1 MAASPA
7 WWLIRLLP
15 RTGIDPATYL
25 ATPNPNFSETQANV
39 RSVVTT
45 TGSESG
51 LLGTGIPTTKGPRSR
66 CFAEEPAT
74 LRLPGR
80 LKWVCSF

>member
-1 MAASPA
+1 MVCEYVFLHLS
-7 WWLIRLLP
+7 
-15 RTGIDPATYL
+15 GIDPATYL
-25 ATPNPNFSETQANV
+25 ATPNPDFPETQVNV

-51 LLGTGIPTTKGPRSR
+51 LLGTGIPTTKSPRN
-66 CFAEEPAT
+66 FEFTEEPAT
-74 LRLPGR
+74 LRIPGR